1 MRQTGADRTQLP
13 AGQDRRIMTTTA
25 VSGDSQSARL
35 TTWDTVSV
43 IVGIVIGASI
53 YETPPLIFGSV
64 PSGAWAMLV
73 WIVGGLLCLNGAFT
87 YAELGSTYPRSGGDY
102 VYLTRAFGPWLGF
115 LFGWA
120 QISVIL
126 TGSIGMMAYVFA
138 NYASTLVDFGHHTAL
153 ILALAS
159 VLILSLTNLC
169 GVALG
174 KHIQNVLSTA
184 KLVGLAAIIL
194 AGFFVARSTGAAPG
208 PANTGATDGLKLTGF
223 ASALVLVFL
232 TYGGWNDAAFFVADM
247 RDRKMIVRALTLG
260 ILVITLVYLLI
271 NAAYLRALGWPA
283 VQESQAIAVDSMR
296 AAFGERYGDYAA
308 TGVALLVCVSTLGAV
323 NGLIFAGSRV
333 YAAIGEDHRLFAQ
346 LARKSPRFGSPVW
359 SIAAQAAITSAMILI
374 VGTETGQ
381 QLLNGTFSSL
391 AIDEVDWIGKGGFDT
406 LLRCTAPV
414 FWLFFLLTSLSLF
427 ILRLRE
433 PGIERPFRTPLYP
446 LCPILFS
453 LTCAYMLYGGIE
465 YAGSLG
471 WVGLSLLLA
480 GVPVY
485 VVSCFVAN
493 RQTDLQPQA

>member
-1 MRQTGADRTQLP
+1 
-13 AGQDRRIMTTTA
+13 MTTA
-25 VSGDSQSARL
+25 AISGESRIATLS
-35 TTWDTVSV
+35 TWDTVSV
-43 IVGIVIGASI
+43 IVGIVIGAGI
-53 YETPPLIFGSV
+53 YETPPLIFSSV
-64 PSGAWAMLV
+64 SSGTGAMVAWA
-73 WIVGGLLCLNGAFT
+73 VGGLLCLNGAFT
-87 YAELGSTYPRSGGDY
+87 YAELASTYPRSGGDY
-102 VYLTRAFGPWLGF
+102 VYLTRAFGRWLGF

-138 NYASTLVDFGHHTAL
+138 NYASTLIDLGSYTPL
-153 ILALAS
+153 ILALGS
-159 VLILSLTNLC
+159 VIVLSLTNLC

-174 KHIQNVLSTA
+174 KHVQNVLSSV
-184 KLVGLAAIIL
+184 KLLGLAAVIL
-194 AGFFVARSTGAAPG
+194 AGLLVSRAAETAPG
-208 PANTGATDGLKLTGF
+208 SVTADAAGGFSLAAF

-260 ILVITLVYLLI
+260 ILIITLVYLLI

-283 VQESQAIAVDSMR
+283 VRESQAIAADSMR
-296 AAFGERYGDYAA
+296 AAFGAGYGDYAA
-308 TGVALLVCVSTLGAV
+308 GGVALLVSISALGAV

-333 YAAIGEDHRLFAQ
+333 YAAVGEEHLLFAR
-346 LARKSPRFGSPVW
+346 LARKSSRFGSPVW
-359 SIAAQAAITSAMILI
+359 SIAVQAAITVAMILV
-374 VGTETGQ
+374 VGTEAGQ
-381 QLLNGTFSSL
+381 QALNRTFTSL
-391 AIDEVDWIGKGGFDT
+391 GVEEVNWAGKGGFDT

-414 FWLFFLLTSLSLF
+414 FWLFFLLTSMSLF

-433 PGIERPFRTPLYP
+433 PYVERPFRTPLYP

-485 VVSCFVAN
+485 VVSCLVTRRAE
-493 RQTDLQPQA
+493 

>member
-1 MRQTGADRTQLP
+1 M
-13 AGQDRRIMTTTA
+13 TTA
-25 VSGDSQSARL
+25 VVSSESRSSTL
-35 TTWDTVSV
+35 STWDTVSV
-43 IVGIVIGASI
+43 IVGIVIGAGI

-64 PSGAWAMLV
+64 TSGTWAMIAWA
-73 WIVGGLLCLNGAFT
+73 VGGLLCLNGAFT
-87 YAELGSTYPRSGGDY
+87 YAELASAYPRSGGDY
-102 VYLTRAFGPWLGF
+102 IYLTRAFGRWLGF

-138 NYASTLVDFGHHTAL
+138 GYASTLVDLGSYTPL
-153 ILALAS
+153 ILALGS
-159 VLILSLTNLC
+159 VVVLSLTNLC

-174 KHIQNVLSTA
+174 KHIQNVLSSV
-184 KLVGLAAIIL
+184 KLLGLAAVIL
-194 AGFFVARSTGAAPG
+194 AGLLVSRTADPAPSVVMPDAGGFSLAA
-208 PANTGATDGLKLTGF
+208 F

-260 ILVITLVYLLI
+260 ILIITLVYLLI

-283 VQESQAIAVDSMR
+283 VKESQAIAADSMR
-296 AAFGERYGDYAA
+296 AAFGEGYGDYAA
-308 TGVALLVCVSTLGAV
+308 GGVAMLVSISALGAV

-333 YAAIGEDHRLFAQ
+333 YAAVGEDHRLFAQ
-346 LARKSPRFGSPVW
+346 LARKSPRFESPVW
-359 SIAAQAAITSAMILI
+359 SIAVQATITSAMVLI
-374 VGTETGQ
+374 VGTESGQ
-381 QLLNGTFSSL
+381 QALNRAFTSL
-391 AIDEVDWIGKGGFDT
+391 GIEEVSWAGKSGFDT

-414 FWLFFLLTSLSLF
+414 FWLFFLLTSMSLF
-427 ILRLRE
+427 ILRLSE
-433 PGIERPFRTPLYP
+433 PNVERPFRTPLYP
-446 LCPILFS
+446 VCPVLFS

-485 VVSCFVAN
+485 VISCLAA
-493 RQTDLQPQA
+493 RRGG